1 MAEKYIEV
9 LFKGKQMKKASFF
22 VALTITLFLFSCSSP
37 ESDGTSM
44 ANKLNKCNE
53 SYLEE
58 MQKTESNFIAGFNAA
73 GFQTRKEAKQAYLD
87 VAEDVYSNYRDAL
100 AKVYEQEAEMSKQ
113 YARDYKKKTKYDN
126 ALSSH
131 IDQNMESKVI
141 ALSMATEIPESVMA
155 KVRTVIPSKP
165 DYLQIQEDLVGH
177 SLSEGVENGY
187 YLSSW
192 RWVIK
197 SNEISDFSIESVL
210 SNTSQDYLL
219 VANMRLT
226 SEVGKA
232 FDAKV
237 RIRYILP
244 QNDDWTIEFVQSMGM
259 HIVKTHMYDDCV
271 KVEKDGWWYYI
282 KNHCELAL
290 EVGGKELHYSGWEKY
305 SHVVEPHGSYCMDN
319 PDEIIIDYVER
330 P

>member
-1 MAEKYIEV
+1 
-9 LFKGKQMKKASFF
+9 MKKPSLYYCFMAISW
-22 VALTITLFLFSCSSP
+22 TLLLSACSSP
-37 ESDGTSM
+37 ESDGKSM
-44 ANKLNKCNE
+44 ANKLNNCNE
-53 SYLEE
+53 SYMEE
-58 MQKTESNFIAGFNAA
+58 MQKMESNFIAGFNGAV
-73 GFQTRKEAKQAYLD
+73 FQTRKEAKQAYLD
-87 VAEDVYSNYRDAL
+87 ASEEVYTKLRDAL

-113 YARDYKKKTKYDN
+113 YASDYKKKSKYDS
-126 ALSSH
+126 ALSSN
-131 IDQNMESKVI
+131 IDKELKSKVV
-141 ALSMATEIPESVMA
+141 ALTMATEIPESVMA
-155 KVRTVIPSKP
+155 KVRTIIPPKP

-177 SLSEGVENGY
+177 SLSEGVEDGY

-197 SNEISDFSIESVL
+197 DDEISDFSIESVL
-210 SNTSQDYLL
+210 SDMPQDYLL

-237 RIRYILP
+237 KIRYVLP
-244 QNDDWTIEFVQSMGM
+244 QNDDWTIEFVQSLGM

-305 SHVVEPHGSYCMDN
+305 SHVIESHGSYCMYN
-319 PDEIIIDYVER
+319 PDEITIDYVER

>member
-1 MAEKYIEV
+1 
-9 LFKGKQMKKASFF
+9 MKKVVFYFIIAATFC
-22 VALTITLFLFSCSSP
+22 LFSCSSP
-37 ESDGTSM
+37 ESDGKSM

-53 SYLEE
+53 SYLVE
-58 MQKTESNFIAGFNAA
+58 MQKMESNFIASFNGA
-73 GFQTRKEAKQAYLD
+73 GFQSRTEAKQAYLD
-87 VAEDVYSNYRDAL
+87 VAEEVYSKYRDVL
-100 AKVYEQEAEMSKQ
+100 AKVYEQEAETSKQ
-113 YARDYKKKTKYDN
+113 YASDYKKKSKYDN
-126 ALSSH
+126 ALSSN
-131 IDQNMESKVI
+131 IDQDLESKVV
-141 ALSMATEIPESVMA
+141 ALTMATEIPESVMA
-155 KVRTVIPSKP
+155 TVRTVIPPKP
-165 DYLQIQEDLVGH
+165 DYLQIQEDLEGH
-177 SLSEGVENGY
+177 SLSEGVEDGY

-197 SNEISDFSIESVL
+197 DDEISDFSIESVL
-210 SNTSQDYLL
+210 SDTPQDYLL

-237 RIRYILP
+237 KIRYILP
-244 QNDDWTIEFVQSMGM
+244 HNDDWTIEFIQSMGM

-305 SHVVEPHGSYCMDN
+305 SHVVEPHGSYCMRN
-319 PDEIIIDYVER
+319 PDEIVIDYVER

>member
-1 MAEKYIEV
+1 
-9 LFKGKQMKKASFF
+9 MKKAVFFIIVTASFC
-22 VALTITLFLFSCSSP
+22 LFSCSSP
-37 ESDGTSM
+37 ENDGKSM

-58 MQKTESNFIAGFNAA
+58 MQKMESNFIAGFNWA

-87 VAEDVYSNYRDAL
+87 VAEEVYTKYRDAL
-100 AKVYEQEAEMSKQ
+100 AEVYEQEAEMSKQ
-113 YARDYKKKTKYDN
+113 YASDYKKKSKYDN
-126 ALSSH
+126 ALSSN
-131 IDQNMESKVI
+131 IDQDLESKVV
-141 ALSMATEIPESVMA
+141 ALTMATEIPESVMA
-155 KVRTVIPSKP
+155 KVRTVIPPKP

-177 SLSEGVENGY
+177 SLSEGVEDGY

-197 SNEISDFSIESVL
+197 NDEISDFNIESVL
-210 SNTSQDYLL
+210 SDTPQDYLL

-237 RIRYILP
+237 KIRYILP
-244 QNDDWTIEFVQSMGM
+244 QNDDWTIEFVQSLGM

-305 SHVVEPHGSYCMDN
+305 SHVVEPHGSYCMHN